1 MRKELGVF
9 RRQLAGSRSGL
20 GRRVGSWA
28 LSPADPSPSC
38 SAPCPDA
45 PPSPLLPM
53 GTSLDPEVLR
63 APGAEGIPELAEGQC
78 PCEDQVARARLLGRE
93 SCAVFPGLAGAG
105 LQVDRLGRVS
115 RRLVCAPGGVSQEA
129 VMVTNTGLS
138 PGLGGSLSDSVE
150 KVHGSEALRGLP

>member
-1 MRKELGVF
+1 
-9 RRQLAGSRSGL
+9 
-20 GRRVGSWA
+20 
-28 LSPADPSPSC
+28 
-38 SAPCPDA
+38 
-45 PPSPLLPM
+45 M

-63 APGAEGIPELAEGQC
+63 APGAEGSPELAEGQC